1 MRLCRGQARETC
13 PSRKY
18 WMLALAL
25 STAGG
30 RLWQALQTALA
41 HHTHT
46 LWLGGQ
52 PWDYTMEVV
61 STESPVRLGSGGKPS
76 QPSTMEAGIMLKHHK
91 HHSGGKHGGGHH
103 AHAP

>member
-41 HHTHT
+41 HHKCS
-46 LWLGGQ
+46 
-52 PWDYTMEVV
+52 
-61 STESPVRLGSGGKPS
+61 STTVEA
-76 QPSTMEAGIMLKHHK
+76 STVAGIMPMHYRLALVGLQG
-91 HHSGGKHGGGHH
+91 SL
-103 AHAP
+103 